1 MTPSS
6 SLHLQ
11 NVNESPS
18 DDSPSS
24 LTDTQVIYCAQSYI
38 SLFDA
43 LQLGSDSRTH
53 SDSSV
58 AMDNEELTEDRE
70 IIARGRSVDS
80 HGADVA
86 LLMKSAMDGL
96 SEQLDSMQSA
106 MYEGIKLELDTQ
118 QRNYSTKWDDG
129 HVSNLAARS
138 HKLTSE
144 HNNIDNAIQRL
155 AARNYQMMLITIMSN
170 VFQLFAM
177 T

>member
-1 MTPSS
+1 
-6 SLHLQ
+6 
-11 NVNESPS
+11 
-18 DDSPSS
+18 
-24 LTDTQVIYCAQSYI
+24 
-38 SLFDA
+38 
-43 LQLGSDSRTH
+43 
-53 SDSSV
+53 
-58 AMDNEELTEDRE
+58 MDNEELTEDRE